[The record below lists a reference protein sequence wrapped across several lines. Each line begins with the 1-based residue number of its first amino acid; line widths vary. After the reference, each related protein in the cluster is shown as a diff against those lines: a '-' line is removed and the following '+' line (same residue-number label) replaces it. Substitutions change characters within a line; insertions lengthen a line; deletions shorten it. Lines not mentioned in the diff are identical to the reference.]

1 MASPDGLGWMSAARW
16 SDVSEGLAIPA
27 VVDEITFRRVIMN
40 PGATGDYF
48 PGHYDRD
55 YAQRQGQPTIYA
67 NSLHLFGLLDRAVS
81 EWAGPASFL
90 VRRNVRLVSSMYAG
104 DTVTVAGTVTA
115 KRVDGDARLVDLAMT
130 MTSHDGR
137 TICTAEV
144 VVRLGPEG

>member
-1 MASPDGLGWMSAARW
+1 MTGAASWDE
-16 SDVSEGLAIPA
+16 VTEGLTIPP
-27 VVDEITFRRVIMN
+27 VVDEISFRRVIMN

-67 NSLHLFGLLDRAVS
+67 NSLHLFGLLDRAVT

-104 DTVTVAGTVTA
+104 DTVTVAGTVTG
-115 KRVDGDARLVDLAMT
+115 KRDDGDRQVDLTMT
-130 MTSHDGR
+130 MTAADGR
-137 TICTAEV
+137 VICTAEV
-144 VVRLGPEG
+144 VVRLEAEE